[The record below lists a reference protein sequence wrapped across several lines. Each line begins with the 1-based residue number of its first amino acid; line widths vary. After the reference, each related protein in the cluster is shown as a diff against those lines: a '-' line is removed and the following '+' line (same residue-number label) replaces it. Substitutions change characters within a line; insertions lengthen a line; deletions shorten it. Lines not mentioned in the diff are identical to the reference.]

1 MKDLKS
7 IELPEPIAYVVG
19 NSAKPPFALRKTL
32 PTGWGYSEALFPESV
47 VRAAIGSVPA
57 ELARLRQAAE
67 LARKAQLLYTAC
79 WDLAD
84 GSGCF
89 ISIDSMKRF
98 DEVFEGLGF
107 ALGDL
112 VHVDEEEERELFEK
126 PFARAERAEA
136 QAQHFKAALERIA
149 AQGPNHG
156 PDGTMKS
163 WQHWAEIARQA
174 LDSEPGESKSGL
186 EDADAPAEAA
196 PLKGQGA
203 LQRQS
208 SVDIPAPF
216 QSGDWV
222 AEAPESGCPDIAK
235 VKDVYWDDIA
245 NEWVADLVLYA
256 PSGNRLGRRSPAMGG
271 PRGFEP
277 CVPVGDWRKIEK
289 PQFPVSTDMSGH
301 RNWAPYLQY
310 LDGAHVD
317 TRNDE
322 GLTDKVVANAIE
334 ATE

>member
-57 ELARLRQAAE
+57 ELVQLRQVAE
-67 LARKAQLLYTAC
+67 LARKAKLIYTAC

-112 VHVDEEEERELFEK
+112 VHVDEEDERELFEK
-126 PFARAERAEA
+126 PFARAERAEEKA
-136 QAQHFKAALERIA
+136 EHFKAALERIA
-149 AQGPNHG
+149 NQGPHHG
-156 PDGTMKS
+156 PDGTMES

-174 LDSEPGESKSGL
+174 LGNEPGENKSGA
-186 EDADAPAEAA
+186 ADAQASAEGT
-196 PLKGQGA
+196 PLKEQGEEE
-203 LQRQS
+203 RQNPP
-208 SVDIPAPF
+208 DEPAPF
-216 QSGDWV
+216 QAGDWV
-222 AEAPESGCPDIAK
+222 AEAPETGRPDIAK
-235 VKDVYWDDIA
+235 VKDLYRDDIA
-245 NEWVADLVLYA
+245 KEWVADLVLYA

-277 CVPVGDWRKIEK
+277 CVPVGGWRKIEK

-310 LDGAHVD
+310 LD
-317 TRNDE
+317 
-322 GLTDKVVANAIE
+322 
-334 ATE
+334 